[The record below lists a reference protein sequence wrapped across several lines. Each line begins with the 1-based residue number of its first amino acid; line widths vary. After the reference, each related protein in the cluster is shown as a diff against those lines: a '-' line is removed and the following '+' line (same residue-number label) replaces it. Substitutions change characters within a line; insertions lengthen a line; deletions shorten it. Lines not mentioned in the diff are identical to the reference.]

1 MSLQTRLGLKTEPLF
16 LIDGHAFIYRG
27 FYAYPDFKR
36 SDGFPTS
43 AMYIVFKLVLKLL
56 REERPAHLVFITD
69 GKGPTF
75 RNELLPT
82 YKANRPRMP
91 EGLAAQLEPLKAGL
105 RLLGVPVLEAK
116 DGEADDYIA
125 SLAGRFK
132 GQRSVVLVGADKD
145 LRQCLDEDV
154 VMWDPAH
161 GKEKLITRDGFVE
174 ETGLQ
179 PHQWADYQAM
189 IGDAADNIPGIPKV
203 GPKTAMGFLRRFPS
217 LDQLRK
223 NFDRLTAK
231 EQTLLAPHMEQVFVY
246 RQLTTLRTDLC
257 AELALDDLTVG
268 PVDEGALEFFKE
280 YEFRSLLSEFQALA
294 AKSNRAAKSDAAVK
308 QAQPHAD
315 LVPDDN
321 AQPRPVRVEPRLVP
335 ALPPMAGREV
345 GLHGE
350 SGRWI
355 LGTDES
361 ELLFMGPAADLGR
374 ALEGATVH
382 VTSYKSVLEA
392 GRLDLSR
399 CAEVF
404 NIELAAYLLS
414 PEERNYS
421 LERIRD
427 GLGEE
432 VDVHRENLGQTVLA
446 VARVLRAR
454 LAGSELLGLLRGLEQ
469 PLTEVL
475 VRMEKRGIRIDAAKF
490 RDFLVM
496 VQAELD
502 RLTQAI
508 HAQAGG
514 EFNIRSSQQLAEVL
528 FTKMGLASK
537 QKTQGGAQSTSSAV
551 LDGLA
556 AEHPIVADILEFRMY
571 EKLRS
576 TYLEPLPLLA
586 DSSGRIHTTFNQLA
600 TATGRL
606 SSSNPN
612 LQNIPIRGSL
622 GPRMRSC
629 FVAPDG
635 CRLVAADYSQIE
647 LRVLAHMSGDPTL
660 LDAFAAGDDIH
671 ARTASIL
678 FDKEKVSPDERRKAK
693 TINFGLLYGMGPQKL
708 GRELGISLKEAKA
721 FIQVYFSKLSRVR
734 EFYEEIEAGAK
745 SLGYVTTLA
754 GRRRMLP
761 DINSRNVNMAQQA
774 RRMAINTVVQ
784 GSAADIIKKAMLE
797 VDKSRVIGELG
808 ASLILQIH
816 DELLLEAPTERA
828 GAVGEAVAGI
838 MTSVYRLTVPLA
850 VDWGVGGDWSEAHR

>member
-1 MSLQTRLGLKTEPLF
+1 MTLQTRLGLKTEPLF

-43 AMYIVFKLVLKLL
+43 AMYIIFKLILKLL
-56 REERPAHLVFITD
+56 REEKPSHLVFVTD
-69 GKGPTF
+69 GRGPTF
-75 RNELLPT
+75 RNELYPE

-91 EGLAAQLEPLKAGL
+91 EGLSVQLDPLKAGL
-105 RLLGVPVLEAK
+105 RLLGVPVLESEG
-116 DGEADDYIA
+116 GEADDCIA

-132 GQRSVVLVGADKD
+132 DRRSVVIVGADKD
-145 LRQCLDEDV
+145 LRQCLDRDV
-154 VMWDPAH
+154 VMWDPAQ
-161 GKEKLITRDGFVE
+161 GKEKIVTLDDFTQ
-174 ETGLQ
+174 ETGLT
-179 PHQWADYQAM
+179 PDQWPDYQAM
-189 IGDAADNIPGIPKV
+189 IGDSADNIPGIPKV

-217 LDQLRK
+217 LDLLQR

-231 EQTLLAPHMEQVFVY
+231 EQTLLGPHMEQAFVY
-246 RQLTTLRTDLC
+246 RRLTTLRTDMC
-257 AELALDDLTVG
+257 ADLGLDDLAVG
-268 PVDEGALEFFKE
+268 PVDHAALDFFRE
-280 YEFRSLLSEFQALA
+280 YEFRSLLSDFQAVA
-294 AKSNRAAKSDAAVK
+294 GK
-308 QAQPHAD
+308 QAGPAGGAAGAD
-315 LVPDDN
+315 APPSAAGDVTR
-321 AQPRPVRVEPRLVP
+321 RPRVEPRVVSELG
-335 ALPPMAGREV
+335 PMAGREV

-355 LGTDES
+355 LGTDVS
-361 ELLFMGPAADLGR
+361 ELLFMGRDAELGR
-374 ALEGATVH
+374 ALTGARVH
-382 VTSYKSVLEA
+382 VTSYKTLLEL
-392 GRLDLSR
+392 GRPDLSG
-399 CAEVF
+399 CAEIF
-404 NIELAAYLLS
+404 DIELAAYLLS

-432 VDVHRENLGQTVLA
+432 IDIHPENLGQTVLA
-446 VARVLRAR
+446 VGRVLRSR
-454 LAGSELLGLLRGLEQ
+454 LAGSELLGLLKGLEQ

-475 VRMEKRGIRIDAAKF
+475 VRMQRRGIRIDQAKF
-490 RDFLVM
+490 RDFLDM

-502 RLTQAI
+502 RLTRRI
-508 HAQAGG
+508 HDQAGG
-514 EFNIRSSQQLAEVL
+514 EFNIRSSQQLADVL
-528 FTKMGLASK
+528 FSKLGLKSR
-537 QKTQGGAQSTSSAV
+537 QKTPGGAQSTSSAV

-556 AEHPIVADILEFRMY
+556 GQHPVVDDILEYRMY

-576 TYLEPLPLLA
+576 TYLEPLPQLA
-586 DSSGRIHTTFNQLA
+586 DAEGRIHTTFNQLA

-629 FVAPDG
+629 FVAAPG
-635 CRLVAADYSQIE
+635 KALVAADYSQIE

-671 ARTASIL
+671 ARTAKIL
-678 FDKEKVSPDERRKAK
+678 FDKAEVTPDERRKAK

-708 GRELGISLKEAKA
+708 GRELGISLKEAKE
-721 FIQVYFSKLSRVR
+721 FIEVYFSKLSRVR
-734 EFYEEIEAGAK
+734 QFYEEIEEGARAH
-745 SLGYVTTLA
+745 GYVTTLA

-761 DINSRNVNMAQQA
+761 DINSRNVNLAQQA

-797 VDKSRVIGELG
+797 VDKSPVIGELG

-816 DELLLEAPTERA
+816 DELLLEAPQ
-828 GAVGEAVAGI
+828 GEARRVGQAVASV
-838 MTSVYRLTVPLA
+838 MCSVYALSVPLA
-850 VDWGVGGDWSEAHR
+850 VDWGTGADWSEAHK

>member
-43 AMYIVFKLVLKLL
+43 AMYIVFKLVLRLL
-56 REERPAHLVFITD
+56 REENPSHLVFVTD
-69 GKGPTF
+69 GRAPTF
-75 RNELLPT
+75 RHELLPT

-105 RLLGVPVLEAK
+105 RLLGIRVLEAEG
-116 DGEADDYIA
+116 GEADDCIA

-132 GQRSVVLVGADKD
+132 EERSVVIVGADKD
-145 LRQCLDEDV
+145 LRQCLDENV
-154 VMWDPAH
+154 VMWDPAQ
-161 GKEKLITRDGFVE
+161 GKEKLVTREGFVE

-179 PHQWADYQAM
+179 PDQWADFQAM
-189 IGDAADNIPGIPKV
+189 TGDAADNIPGIPKV

-217 LDQLRK
+217 LDLLKK

-231 EQTLLAPHMEQVFVY
+231 EQTLLSPHMEQVFVY
-246 RQLTTLRTDLC
+246 RKLTTLRTDMC
-257 AELALDDLTVG
+257 TEFGLDDLAVG
-268 PVDEGALEFFKE
+268 EVDGGALDFFKE

-294 AKSNRAAKSDAAVK
+294 RKNGRAKASGAQEQAAV
-308 QAQPHAD
+308 AAP
-315 LVPDDN
+315 VPDGE
-321 AQPRPVRVEPRLVP
+321 QTSGPVRVEPRLAP
-335 ALPPMAGREV
+335 RLEPMAGKDV
-345 GLHGE
+345 GLYAEGE
-350 SGRWI
+350 KWI
-355 LGTDES
+355 LGTDAE
-361 ELLFMGPAADLGR
+361 ELLFMGAASDLCR
-374 ALEGATVH
+374 ALTGARVY
-382 VTSYKSVLEA
+382 VTSYKSVLEQ
-392 GRLDLSR
+392 GRLDLSG
-399 CAEVF
+399 CAEIF
-404 NIELAAYLLS
+404 DIELAAYLLS

-427 GLGEE
+427 GLGDEI
-432 VDVHRENLGQTVLA
+432 DVHRENHGQAVLA
-446 VARVLRAR
+446 VGRLLHAR
-454 LAGSELLGLLRGLEQ
+454 LAGSELLGLLQDLEL

-475 VRMEKRGIRIDAAKF
+475 VRMQKRGIRIDAARF
-490 RDFLVM
+490 HDFLGM

-502 RLTQAI
+502 RLTRTI
-508 HAQAGG
+508 HEQAGE

-528 FTKMGLASK
+528 FSRLGLACK
-537 QKTQGGAQSTSSAV
+537 QKTPGGAQSTSSSV
-551 LDGLA
+551 LEGLA
-556 AEHPIVADILEFRMY
+556 AEHPIVADVLEFRMY

-576 TYLEPLPLLA
+576 TYLEPMPQLA
-586 DSSGRIHTTFNQLA
+586 DKNGRIHTTFNQLA

-612 LQNIPIRGSL
+612 LQNIPIRGAL

-629 FVAPDG
+629 FVASPG
-635 CRLVAADYSQIE
+635 NRLVAADYSQIE
-647 LRVLAHMSGDPTL
+647 LRVLAHMSGDQTL
-660 LDAFAAGDDIH
+660 TEAFAAGDDIH
-671 ARTASIL
+671 ARTAGIL
-678 FDKEKVSPDERRKAK
+678 FDTTEVSADERRKAK

-708 GRELGISLKEAKA
+708 GRELGISLKEAKE
-721 FIQVYFSKLSRVR
+721 FIAVYFSKLSRVR

-761 DINSRNVNMAQQA
+761 EINSRNTNMAQQA

-797 VDKSRVIGELG
+797 VDKSPVIGELG

-816 DELLLEAPTERA
+816 DELLLEAPAARA
-828 GAVGEAVAGI
+828 REVGEAVAGI
-838 MTSVYRLTVPLA
+838 MASVYSLSVPLV
-850 VDWGVGGDWSEAHR
+850 VDWGVGDDWSAAHQ